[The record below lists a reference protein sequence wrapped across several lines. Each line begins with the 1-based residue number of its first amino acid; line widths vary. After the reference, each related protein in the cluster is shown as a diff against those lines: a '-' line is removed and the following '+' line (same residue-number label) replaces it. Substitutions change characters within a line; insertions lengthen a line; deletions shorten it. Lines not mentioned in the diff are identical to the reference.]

1 MGMSWLTRP
10 SLILR
15 LFKRL
20 RLAIRLLREPAV
32 PLRLKLVPLAAGL
45 YVLMP
50 FDLIPDLLLVL
61 GQLDDLAMV
70 AAAVESF
77 VGWCPPQLVAF
88 HQTAIDD
95 GRQFTPMPVPASGSV
110 IDAEF
115 HRDSQ

>member
-1 MGMSWLTRP
+1 MGTSWLTRP

-50 FDLIPDLLLVL
+50 FDLIPDLLLVF
-61 GQLDDLAMV
+61 GQLDDLAVV

-77 VGWCPPQLVAF
+77 VGWCPPNLVTF
-88 HQTAIDD
+88 HETAIVE
-95 GRQFTPMPVPASGSV
+95 GRQYAPMPAPAGGPI
-110 IDAEF
+110 IDATFRRE
-115 HRDSQ
+115 